1 MCRCREES
9 SCSFSTA
16 ALSRA
21 GRSSQRTRGSDC
33 RPARPCEPPLGHRVA
48 ASGSSPVTS
57 RACPDHR
64 RDRPLSRHSSLS
76 LKQIAGRRP
85 APPVSAGK
93 NTPGIAPFALRRGIA
108 YPRQLH
114 IAMPR
119 RRGINVVAKK
129 IQPAE
134 RHGTEMGSTFQ
145 QEDRSLSAARSV
157 PASNILNINR
167 S

>member
-9 SCSFSTA
+9 SCSSSTA

-64 RDRPLSRHSSLS
+64 RDRRLSHHSPLSLEADRRASTCSSGVGRKKYTRDCSLRAPAGHCLSVPVTHRHATTTRHKRGGQENSTGGAPRNRNGLDIPARGP
-76 LKQIAGRRP
+76 LTLGRAGRP
-85 APPVSAGK
+85 C
-93 NTPGIAPFALRRGIA
+93 
-108 YPRQLH
+108 
-114 IAMPR
+114 
-119 RRGINVVAKK
+119 
-129 IQPAE
+129 
-134 RHGTEMGSTFQ
+134 
-145 QEDRSLSAARSV
+145 
-157 PASNILNINR
+157 
-167 S
+167 

>member
-33 RPARPCEPPLGHRVA
+33 RPARPCEPPPGHRVA

-93 NTPGIAPFALRRGIA
+93 KYTRDCSLRAPAGHCLSAPVTHRHATTTRHKRGGQENSTGGA
-108 YPRQLH
+108 PRNRNGLD
-114 IAMPR
+114 IPA
-119 RRGINVVAKK
+119 RG
-129 IQPAE
+129 PLTLGRAE
-134 RHGTEMGSTFQ
+134 R
-145 QEDRSLSAARSV
+145 
-157 PASNILNINR
+157 PC
-167 S
+167 